1 MEIRNIYSL
10 LCNFSSPFFS
20 YLNSLRRKKKK
31 RRKQNSIWNEI
42 QIFLAECTKTSQDLY
57 VIFRHTHHQQ
67 QDKVNLKWTNKYGNQ

>member
-10 LCNFSSPFFS
+10 LCNFSSPFFRT
-20 YLNSLRRKKKK
+20 LILFGEKKK

-42 QIFLAECTKTSQDLY
+42 QIFLAECTKKSQDLY

>member
-1 MEIRNIYSL
+1 MEIRNICLL
-10 LCNFSSPFFS
+10 LCNFPIPFFS

-42 QIFLAECTKTSQDLY
+42 QIFLAECTKKSQDLY